1 MVPEFFCSEF
11 VIAAFKVARIIDP
24 SVNSSAYQPAAIES
38 FGIFESPEPILVFD
52 RPDVS
57 GTLYGPYEISLP
69 SMPDFKMPKMSDMPD
84 MPKMPDMSDMPDM
97 PKMPDMSDMPDMPKM
112 PDMSDMPDMPKMPDM
127 PDMPKMPDMS
137 DMPDMP
143 KMPDMSDMP
152 DMPKMPDMPDMSDLK
167 MPEMKMP
174 KMPGFDSEPEGGEQ
188 GANDGIVNEPTAVDN
203 AETPTRGGK

>member
-97 PKMPDMSDMPDMPKM
+97 PKMPDM
-112 PDMSDMPDMPKMPDM
+112 
-127 PDMPKMPDMS
+127 
-137 DMPDMP
+137 
-143 KMPDMSDMP
+143 
-152 DMPKMPDMPDMSDLK
+152 PDMSDLK